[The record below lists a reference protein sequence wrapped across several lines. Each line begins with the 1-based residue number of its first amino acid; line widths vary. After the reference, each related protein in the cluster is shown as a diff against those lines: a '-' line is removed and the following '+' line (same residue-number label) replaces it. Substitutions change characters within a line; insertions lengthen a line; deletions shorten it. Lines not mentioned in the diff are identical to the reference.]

1 MSLLILALGNDLLGD
16 DGVGLLA
23 GDNLMPYTSKD
34 VKVTKSS
41 LSGLYLVDLIEG
53 FDDLLVVDSV
63 IGDNPGKVVMLETR
77 DIGPKIVPSAH
88 HAGLSEA
95 IEISRQV
102 GMRMPKR
109 VAIVGIQ
116 IADSQVLGTDVSP
129 KVMKGVPSLI
139 EKVIDIACKWGYEMK
154 PHGSS
159 QRRRKSKRKTSKVR

>member
-1 MSLLILALGNDLLGD
+1 MPLLILALGNDLLGD
-16 DGVGLLA
+16 DGVGLVA
-23 GDNLMPYTSKD
+23 GDALMPYVSRD

-63 IGDNPGKVVMLETR
+63 MGDQPGKVVMLGME
-77 DIGPKIVPSAH
+77 DVGPKIVPSAH

-95 IEISRQV
+95 IEISRRA

-116 IADSQVLGTDVSP
+116 IAESQVLGTSVSP
-129 KVMKGVPSLI
+129 KVMEGVPSLI
-139 EKVIDIACKWGYEMK
+139 QKVVDVAREWGYDVK
-154 PHGSS
+154 NRGS
-159 QRRRKSKRKTSKVR
+159 RRGRQKGKRKTNKVG